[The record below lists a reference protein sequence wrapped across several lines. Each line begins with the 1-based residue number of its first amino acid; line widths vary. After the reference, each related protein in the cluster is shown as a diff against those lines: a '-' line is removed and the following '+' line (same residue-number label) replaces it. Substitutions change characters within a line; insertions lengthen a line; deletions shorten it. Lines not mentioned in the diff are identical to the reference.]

1 MGNLSASFQRMTQ
14 EPKFKQKELA
24 QLYKIVGLNQTFLSA
39 LASLGTFIQN
49 HKTTAASKNF
59 EVFLSH
65 ICTNLENAKNGL
77 EETGALKEFDPGR
90 TEKAASELLKTY
102 KELLVEREKQL
113 KEEPHK
119 DQKDVQLRLQEAQLV
134 SSQLQWLLE
143 ISGNLQKSI
152 AKTKFS

>member
-14 EPKFKQKELA
+14 EPKFKQKELG

-59 EVFLSH
+59 EIFVSH
-65 ICTNLENAKNGL
+65 ICTNLENAKKGL
-77 EETGALKEFDPGR
+77 EETQELKDLDPSR
-90 TEKAASELLKTY
+90 TEKAASALLKTY
-102 KELLVEREKQL
+102 KKLLAERENQL
-113 KEEPHK
+113 KEEPEN
-119 DQKDVQLRLQEAQLV
+119 DQRDVQLRLQEAQLV
-134 SSQLQWLLE
+134 SSQVQWLLE
-143 ISGNLQKSI
+143 ISENLQKTI

>member
-14 EPKFKQKELA
+14 EPKYKQKELS

-59 EVFLSH
+59 EVFVSH
-65 ICTNLENAKNGL
+65 ICTNLENAIKGL
-77 EETGALKEFDPGR
+77 EEEETLKGFDTAR
-90 TEKAASELLKTY
+90 TEKAASALLKTY
-102 KELLVEREKQL
+102 KELLVERENQL
-113 KEEPHK
+113 KEDPVK

-134 SSQLQWLLE
+134 SSQVQWLLE
-143 ISGNLQKSI
+143 ISENLQKTI
-152 AKTKFS
+152 AKTNFS

>member
-14 EPKFKQKELA
+14 EPKFKQKELG

-59 EVFLSH
+59 EIFVSH
-65 ICTNLENAKNGL
+65 ICTNLENAKKGL
-77 EETGALKEFDPGR
+77 EETKELKDLDPAR
-90 TEKAASELLKTY
+90 TEKAASALLKTY
-102 KELLVEREKQL
+102 KKLLAERENQL
-113 KEEPHK
+113 KEEPEN

-143 ISGNLQKSI
+143 ISENLQKTI
-152 AKTKFS
+152 AKIKFS

>member
-14 EPKFKQKELA
+14 EPKFKQKELG

-59 EVFLSH
+59 EIFVSH
-65 ICTNLENAKNGL
+65 ICTNLENAKKGL
-77 EETGALKEFDPGR
+77 EDTQELKGLDPAR
-90 TEKAASELLKTY
+90 TEKAASALLKTY
-102 KELLVEREKQL
+102 KKLLAERENQL
-113 KEEPHK
+113 KEEPENDK
-119 DQKDVQLRLQEAQLV
+119 RDVQLRLQEAQLV
-134 SSQLQWLLE
+134 SSQVQWLLE
-143 ISGNLQKSI
+143 ISENLQKTI